1 MRLRFP
7 MHVYEVRP
15 RNDHRGVD
23 LISDV
28 LPFARLWYGEP
39 NAVSN
44 AIGYA
49 MHDSRSADAVIRVY
63 DDGFVTSRVLNRNVK
78 VAVLSVPALPALHG
92 SPSFPAPPLLSV
104 VCV

>member
-28 LPFARLWYGEP
+28 LPFARLWYIEP
-39 NAVSN
+39 NAV
-44 AIGYA
+44 AKAVGYA
-49 MHDSRSADAVIRVY
+49 EVRWAREGERS
-63 DDGFVTSRVLNRNVK
+63 
-78 VAVLSVPALPALHG
+78 G
-92 SPSFPAPPLLSV
+92 SLMRIATTESGSL
-104 VCV
+104 CVRMNC